1 MGICPGQG
9 PPHKIVIDFLCM
21 FFVVESLESITI
33 SICARML
40 RKEDMQFFMKLFL
53 TDEMFRKI
61 TKWIKT
67 HMWKYFEDNNDDQGL
82 QTSRNFTK
90 VNDMKNFWAGFF

>member
-1 MGICPGQG
+1 
-9 PPHKIVIDFLCM
+9 
-21 FFVVESLESITI
+21 
-33 SICARML
+33 
-40 RKEDMQFFMKLFL
+40 MQFFMKLFL

-61 TKWIKT
+61 TKWTKT

-90 VNDMKNFWAGFF
+90 VNDMKKFLDRILLIGLNKKSKLRFYA